1 MTNRDLPI
9 YQIEEDFLAALG
21 VSKRVIVHAPT
32 GSGKSTQV
40 PQMLLERG
48 LADNGQV
55 MILQPRRLAT
65 RMLAARV
72 ASERR
77 VRVGDEVGY
86 QIRFEDYSGSQTRI
100 KFVTEGILL
109 RQMLSNPRLDGIGT
123 VIFDEF
129 HERHLYGDITLA
141 RALQIQESIRPDL
154 QIIVMSATLAVE
166 ELREYLGAS
175 TKVISSEGR
184 TFPVEVSYLRKAD
197 ESPVWDQACEEFER
211 LVASGVEGDFLVF
224 MPGAYEINRTVQM
237 IQASRSAKGFLVLP
251 LHGELQPR
259 DQDAAVARYEARKVV
274 VSTNVAETSLTIDGV
289 RVVIDGGLARIPK
302 YDPQRGINTLL
313 IEKISRA
320 SADQRTGRAG
330 RTAPGIC
337 LRLWTEA
344 DHRSRPEQEI
354 PEINRLDLSEVI
366 LTLKAADIEDIRTF
380 RWLESPKPQ
389 LLDRAE
395 TLLKDLGA
403 LESAT
408 GHITPLGRRM
418 LSFPVHPRYARMLL
432 AAQDYHCVYPVA
444 LIAALT
450 QGRNILLRGGGK
462 EMRENREDILGGS
475 AESDFFMLMRA
486 WTFADKR
493 GYHIDTCRKLG
504 IHAQSARQV
513 RPLFEHFL
521 RIAKEEGL
529 DTEPGPTND
538 EVIQKCILTGFI
550 DHLAI
555 RLDAS
560 SHRCQIVHGRKGN
573 LSRDSIVTHSP
584 LVVAAEVQEIEGRDR
599 ELNVS
604 LEIITAVKEEWLREI
619 FPQDFSEDME
629 TIFDAIQRRVTSV
642 RRKLFKDLPLSLK
655 KTDEVD
661 KDGAARILA
670 LEVLKK
676 NLILHEWTDE
686 VNQWFIRVNFL
697 AKNCPEL
704 GIAALAKEDIA
715 ALIEQFCYGAVSYK
729 EIKDKPLW
737 PILRS
742 WLNSS
747 QLPLIDKY
755 APERLELPS
764 GKRGKIEY
772 FGDGTTPKLST
783 TIQNLFGLKATPSI
797 AMGRVPLLVEILA
810 PNQRPV
816 QVTQDLTG
824 FWTEHYPKLKAE
836 LSRRYPRHEWQ

>member
-1 MTNRDLPI
+1 MNNRELPI
-9 YQIEEDFLAALG
+9 YQIEEEFVAALG
-21 VSKRVIVHAPT
+21 GSRRVIIHAPT
-32 GSGKSTQV
+32 GSGKSTQI
-40 PQMLLERG
+40 PQILVERG
-48 LADNGQV
+48 LAANGQV

-86 QIRFEDYSGSQTRI
+86 QIRFEDYSGPQTQI

-109 RQMLSNPRLDGIGT
+109 RQMLSNPRLDRIGT
-123 VIFDEF
+123 IIFDEF

-141 RALQIQESIRPDL
+141 RALQIQETIRPDL

-166 ELREYLGAS
+166 ELRKYLGES
-175 TKVISSEGR
+175 TRLISSEGR
-184 TFPVEVSYLRKAD
+184 TFPVEIRYLRKAD
-197 ESPVWDQACEEFER
+197 EAPVWDQACEEFER
-211 LVASGVEGDFLVF
+211 LVAAGVEGDFLIF
-224 MPGAYEINRTVQM
+224 MPGSYEINRTVQM
-237 IQASRSAKGFLVLP
+237 IQASRSAKGFIVMP

-259 DQDAAVARYEARKVV
+259 DQDAAVARYEVRKVV

-289 RVVIDGGLARIPK
+289 RVVIDCGLARIPK

-320 SADQRTGRAG
+320 SADQRAGRAG

-337 LRLWTEA
+337 MRLWTEA
-344 DHRSRPEQEI
+344 DHRLRPEQEI
-354 PEINRLDLSEVI
+354 PEVNRLDLSEVI
-366 LTLKAADIEDIRTF
+366 LTLKAAGIDDIRAF
-380 RWLESPKPQ
+380 RWLETPKPQ

-403 LESAT
+403 LDHLT
-408 GHITPLGRRM
+408 TQITPLGRRM

-432 AAQDYHCVYPVA
+432 AAHDYKCVYPVA

-462 EMRENREDILGGS
+462 DMRANREDILGGS

-493 GYHIDTCRKLG
+493 GYNLDTCKKLG

-529 DTEPGPTND
+529 DTEPSPTND

-550 DHLAI
+550 DHLAV
-555 RLDAS
+555 RVDAS
-560 SHRCQIVHGRKGN
+560 SHRCLIIHGRKGN
-573 LSRDSIVTHSP
+573 LSRDTVVTHSP
-584 LVVAAEVQEIEGRDR
+584 LIVAAEVQEIEGRDKD
-599 ELNVS
+599 LNVS

-619 FPQDFSEDME
+619 FPHDFSEDME
-629 TIFDAIQRRVTSV
+629 TIFDAVQRRVTSV

-655 KTDEVD
+655 KTEDVD
-661 KDGAARILA
+661 KEGAARILA

-676 NLILHEWTDE
+676 NLILTEWTDE
-686 VNQWFIRVNFL
+686 INQWFIRVNFL

-704 GIAALAKEDIA
+704 GISALAKEDIA
-715 ALIEQFCYGAVSYK
+715 ALIEQFCLGALSYK
-729 EIKDKPLW
+729 DIKDKPLW
-737 PILRS
+737 PTLRS
-742 WLNSS
+742 WLSS
-747 QLPLIDKY
+747 EQFAQVDKH

-764 GKRGKIEY
+764 GKRGKITY
-772 FGDGTTPKLST
+772 FGDGTAPKLST
-783 TIQNLFGLKATPSI
+783 TIQNLFGLSKTPAI
-797 AMGRVPLLVEILA
+797 AMGRIPLLVEILA

-816 QVTQDLTG
+816 QVTQDLVG
-824 FWTEHYPKLKAE
+824 FWAEHYPTLKAE
-836 LSRRYPRHEWQ
+836 LSRRYPRHEWK